1 MLEDTIEVKDDE
13 NQRYFNYKVQN
24 RGKRFRSK
32 VRYGQCS
39 KEEAAVQKIQNKNSE
54 EIKELTLDF
63 D

>member
-1 MLEDTIEVKDDE
+1 MKDDE
-13 NQRYFNYKVQN
+13 NQRYFNYKIQN

-32 VRYGQCS
+32 VRYDQCS
-39 KEEAAVQKIQNKNSE
+39 KEAAVQKIQNKKSE

>member
-32 VRYGQCS
+32 VRYDQCS
-39 KEEAAVQKIQNKNSE
+39 KEAAVQKIQNKKSE